1 MLNLIN
7 NHDLSVMSKHIEVF
21 FRNLLYKELK
31 STSGLREVKLRIMA
45 VGSRIFVTSFQ
56 LAGVEGIKVESASE
70 ALEHINSLDNVS
82 DVGLVLISE
91 DIGKDIRTQLTN
103 IRANRP
109 IPLIFELPAPGSTKE
124 NVDYRALL
132 KQILGV

>member
-1 MLNLIN
+1 M
-7 NHDLSVMSKHIEVF
+7 
-21 FRNLLYKELK
+21 LYKELK
-31 STSGLREVKLRIMA
+31 STSGLREDKLRIMA

-70 ALEHINSLDNVS
+70 ALEHINSLDTVS

-91 DIGKDIRTQLTN
+91 DIGKAIRTQLTN

>member
-1 MLNLIN
+1 
-7 NHDLSVMSKHIEVF
+7 
-21 FRNLLYKELK
+21 
-31 STSGLREVKLRIMA
+31 MA

-56 LAGVEGIKVESASE
+56 LAGVEGIKVESPAE

>member
-1 MLNLIN
+1 
-7 NHDLSVMSKHIEVF
+7 
-21 FRNLLYKELK
+21 
-31 STSGLREVKLRIMA
+31 MA

-56 LAGVEGIKVESASE
+56 LAGVEGIKVDSASE
-70 ALEHINSLDNVS
+70 ALEHINSLDKVN

-91 DIGKDIRTQLTN
+91 DIGKDIRNQLTN

>member
-1 MLNLIN
+1 
-7 NHDLSVMSKHIEVF
+7 
-21 FRNLLYKELK
+21 
-31 STSGLREVKLRIMA
+31 MA

-56 LAGVEGIKVESASE
+56 LAGVEGIKVESPSE
-70 ALEHINSLDNVS
+70 ALERINSLDNVS

-103 IRANRP
+103 IRTNRP

>member
-1 MLNLIN
+1 
-7 NHDLSVMSKHIEVF
+7 
-21 FRNLLYKELK
+21 
-31 STSGLREVKLRIMA
+31 MA

-56 LAGVEGIKVESASE
+56 LAGVEGIKVDSSTE
-70 ALEHINSLDNVS
+70 ALHHINSLDTVS
-82 DVGLVLISE
+82 HVGLVLISE
-91 DIGKDIRTQLTN
+91 DIGKEIRTQLTN

>member
-1 MLNLIN
+1 
-7 NHDLSVMSKHIEVF
+7 
-21 FRNLLYKELK
+21 
-31 STSGLREVKLRIMA
+31 MA

-56 LAGVEGIKVESASE
+56 LAGVEGIKVESATE

-109 IPLIFELPAPGSTKE
+109 IPLIFELPAPGSTKQ

>member
-1 MLNLIN
+1 
-7 NHDLSVMSKHIEVF
+7 
-21 FRNLLYKELK
+21 
-31 STSGLREVKLRIMA
+31 MA

-56 LAGVEGIKVESASE
+56 LAGVEGIKVESAKE

-109 IPLIFELPAPGSTKE
+109 IPLIFELPAPGSTKQ

>member
-1 MLNLIN
+1 M
-7 NHDLSVMSKHIEVF
+7 
-21 FRNLLYKELK
+21 
-31 STSGLREVKLRIMA
+31 RIMA

-56 LAGVEGIKVESASE
+56 LAGVEGVKVESATE
-70 ALEHINSLDNVS
+70 ALRHINSLDNIS

-91 DIGKDIRTQLTN
+91 DIGKEIRSQLTS

-109 IPLIFELPAPGSTKE
+109 IPLIFELPTPGSSKE
-124 NVDYRALL
+124 SVDYRALL

>member
-1 MLNLIN
+1 
-7 NHDLSVMSKHIEVF
+7 
-21 FRNLLYKELK
+21 
-31 STSGLREVKLRIMA
+31 MA

-56 LAGVEGIKVESASE
+56 LAGVEGIKVESATE

-109 IPLIFELPAPGSTKE
+109 IPLIFELPAPGSTKQ

-132 KQILGV
+132 KQILGVWFVF

>member
-1 MLNLIN
+1 M
-7 NHDLSVMSKHIEVF
+7 
-21 FRNLLYKELK
+21 
-31 STSGLREVKLRIMA
+31 RIKA
-45 VGSRIFVTSFQ
+45 VRRRIFVTSFQ
-56 LAGVEGIKVESASE
+56 LAGVEGIIVESATE
-70 ALEHINSLDNVS
+70 ALEHINSLVNVS

-109 IPLIFELPAPGSTKE
+109 IPLIFELPAPGSTKQ

>member
-1 MLNLIN
+1 
-7 NHDLSVMSKHIEVF
+7 
-21 FRNLLYKELK
+21 
-31 STSGLREVKLRIMA
+31 MA

-56 LAGVEGIKVESASE
+56 LAGVEGIKVESATE

-109 IPLIFELPAPGSTKE
+109 IPLIFELPAPGSTKQ
-124 NVDYRALL
+124 NVDYRPLL

>member
-1 MLNLIN
+1 
-7 NHDLSVMSKHIEVF
+7 
-21 FRNLLYKELK
+21 
-31 STSGLREVKLRIMA
+31 MA

-56 LAGVEGIKVESASE
+56 LAGVEGIKVESPSE

-82 DVGLVLISE
+82 DVGLILISE